1 MMKENSN
8 ITSSMQQQNINNVKN
23 NRNKIAINKKIL
35 VYLSNGTIYE
45 IKLSPTNINKS
56 KHNRQKKRM
65 YKSL

>member
-1 MMKENSN
+1 
-8 ITSSMQQQNINNVKN
+8 MQQQNINNVKN

-45 IKLSPTNINKS
+45 IKLSPKNINKS

-65 YKSL
+65 YKSLH